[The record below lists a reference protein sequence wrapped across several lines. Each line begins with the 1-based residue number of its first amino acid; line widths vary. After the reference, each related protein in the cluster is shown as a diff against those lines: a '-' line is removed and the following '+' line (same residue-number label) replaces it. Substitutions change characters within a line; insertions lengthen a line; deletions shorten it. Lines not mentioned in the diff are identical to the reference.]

1 MSRMSEIPKGGA
13 LNRLFMVTMT
23 ERPLLNLGYF
33 VSWWILLPL
42 WWTFERLPWDGH
54 FLRELQRVFF
64 FLSTQADETAEISTQ
79 PQFVLLLH
87 SLMSNTACRKVFCGH
102 SSAVNYVTALCCS
115 AAILPEDWK
124 TKLICQAYDR
134 VSEMRGRGTA
144 GVHWMCAKCTLYPLL
159 CTSTILIKQ
168 QATSNISQR

>member
-1 MSRMSEIPKGGA
+1 MKAIWLAFNGKGRSDRKKCHIMSRMSEISKGGA

-102 SSAVNYVTALCCS
+102 SIPLQSTMLLHYAVL
-115 AAILPEDWK
+115 LPSFLRIG
-124 TKLICQAYDR
+124 KL
-134 VSEMRGRGTA
+134 
-144 GVHWMCAKCTLYPLL
+144 
-159 CTSTILIKQ
+159 
-168 QATSNISQR
+168 N